1 MWDECAQGPN
11 PISFSFRQSI
21 WLTVLRREDS
31 MVSKKVVRFPR
42 KVAVQG
48 YSSLCFGKV
57 PMGAKAYL
65 KTVGSEAYVQ
75 FPTFVAINEGCVCTC
90 ESLMEGVRCVDPW
103 LAWVQK
109 SLILG
114 WLGFRNL

>member
-21 WLTVLRREDS
+21 WLTVLQRDDS
-31 MVSKKVVRFPR
+31 MVSKKVMRFPS
-42 KVAVQG
+42 KVVVHG

-75 FPTFVAINEGCVCTC
+75 SHLFHT
-90 ESLMEGVRCVDPW
+90 M
-103 LAWVQK
+103 Q
-109 SLILG
+109 
-114 WLGFRNL
+114 